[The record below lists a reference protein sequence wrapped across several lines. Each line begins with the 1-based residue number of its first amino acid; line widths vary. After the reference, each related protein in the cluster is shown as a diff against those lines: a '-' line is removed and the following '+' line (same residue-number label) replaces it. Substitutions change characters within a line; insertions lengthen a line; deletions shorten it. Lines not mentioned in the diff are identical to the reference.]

1 MEEISSHMT
10 DSDIKNQSKW
20 NAGTAY
26 VLTLQ
31 ELFTSA
37 NRIKMEL
44 ELNKGDKIEI
54 TSNFKTYLSLLRWIY
69 RELLVFMDEEE
80 RKKNDGLISD
90 MRLDVSTMEKTIK
103 DGNFYYSNIEKKLE
117 DFQEML
123 NIMRFKQRLIVP
135 MEEERDVTGL
145 RDFEGIV

>member
-1 MEEISSHMT
+1 
-10 DSDIKNQSKW
+10 
-20 NAGTAY
+20 
-26 VLTLQ
+26 
-31 ELFTSA
+31 
-37 NRIKMEL
+37 MEL

-123 NIMRFKQRLIVP
+123 NIMRVIIVKYG
-135 MEEERDVTGL
+135 RC
-145 RDFEGIV
+145 F